1 MVKKYNFHNDRK
13 FIRVTEVST
22 NIVTFI
28 NKSNIIIQIYNIDYF
43 FIKNDSYIRYF
54 KYTAVQY
61 PETTALEDL
70 LLLLVTMSQSEDN
83 SQVIITN
90 EIEKSDVVFSLNV
103 HSDKDDINFS
113 EYNEGADNY
122 SKFDKKKVIM
132 GLSNIDIGSTNI
144 NVRQSKQYINIPSG
158 KTSISMISATL
169 IHNNVST
176 NPVDLVTDSNH
187 VISRIGLFDD
197 VNMIQGNANMNFVHG
212 NGIYLEYNSQSNVA
226 LYSNVN
232 IVLKKESAMISI
244 PQADWNID
252 PLNGRGSSGRTLN
265 VNSAHTYVFK
275 CGNVPNANLSV
286 GLVINGDV
294 IIFHEFDVTNEEYDF
309 FSKLPIRWE
318 IKQDN
323 IGGAAVIDSPFELH
337 QYNAIVY
344 SNEKYFNS
352 RNTVST
358 NTKFCEITD
367 IADKCMLFQI
377 RLDPRYIRTN
387 IKLKKINI
395 INVNQDTSMV
405 LWKLIKNGTSHT
417 YNYTPES
424 SDGTAAKY
432 KYGNNH
438 SESTD
443 VDIGA
448 SPYVHQNQ
456 SSRPD
461 YIESK
466 SKCQMISYDSKMKE
480 WDGVTSSQF
489 DNYIVIENGYT
500 ITSGYIV
507 GYGQTEIDLSD
518 FSAILN
524 ANIQGESDNIS
535 LVIEHINSTAEIQAC
550 VTWEEYE

>member
-13 FIRVTEVST
+13 FIRVTEVFA
-22 NIVTFI
+22 NVVTYI
-28 NKSNIIIQIYNIDYF
+28 NKSNIVIQRDNVESF

-54 KYTAVQY
+54 KYQEIQY

-113 EYNEGADNY
+113 EFQQGSNIFSTFE
-122 SKFDKKKVIM
+122 KKKVIM
-132 GLSNIDIGSTNI
+132 GLSNIDPGYSNI

-169 IHNNVST
+169 IHHNTGSSDQAN
-176 NPVDLVTDSNH
+176 LVTESNH

-197 VNMIQGNANMNFVHG
+197 ISMITADAQQNFVHG

-232 IVLKKESAMISI
+232 IVLKKESVMKSI

-294 IIFHEFDVTNEEYDF
+294 IIFHEFDVSNEEYDF

-318 IKQDN
+318 ITQGN
-323 IGGAAVIDSPFELH
+323 AGGTVIDSPFELH

-352 RNTVST
+352 RNAVST

-377 RLDPRYIRTN
+377 RLNSNYIRTN

-405 LWKLIKNGTSHT
+405 LWKLIKNGTSHEYK
-417 YNYTPES
+417 YNP
-424 SDGTAAKY
+424 DGTPKY
-432 KYGNNH
+432 TTDTNITDH
-438 SESTD
+438 SL
-443 VDIGA
+443 A
-448 SPYVHQNQ
+448 
-456 SSRPD
+456 
-461 YIESK
+461 IENK
-466 SKCQMISYDSKMKE
+466 SKCEFISYDSKMIEFDDSKT
-480 WDGVTSSQF
+480 TSI
-489 DNYIVIENGYT
+489 DNYFIIKDGYT